1 VRESKTETNLKLP
14 SKEFLL
20 EEYKYLCD
28 SFWKN
33 EETGE
38 KRVQFFITL
47 VTAVLA
53 ALATLFPKAIEKDCI
68 NDVLGIILFTL
79 VALIIFGVIT
89 LLRIAKRNEVT
100 DGYKKDL
107 DEIRQRFKDFFDK
120 SGVLSGYEPFKG
132 STKDKYA
139 IRKIGGLAH
148 TVAAINSVILAAV
161 AVVIFLMAA
170 FSIFTVS
177 FLASL
182 VFLIGFVAQVYW
194 IKKRDKQS
202 KEDFKKSQLS
212 HAGGIVWK
220 KIDSKPHFL
229 LVTAKKTPSHWV
241 FPKGHI
247 KENEDPAE
255 AALREVMEESGIKAY
270 INGTVGYGKYSTEKE
285 MVRVKFYLM
294 EYLSEQKGKPTEPR
308 DKKWCSFDDAMALLS
323 FEDSRRLLRFAKCR
337 LEELKGIKSD

>member
-1 VRESKTETNLKLP
+1 MGDGKTETDVKSP

-20 EEYKYLCD
+20 ADYKYLCD

-53 ALATLFPKAIEKDCI
+53 ALATLFPKAIEKNCMH
-68 NDVLGIILFTL
+68 DVLGIILFTL

-89 LLRIAKRNEVT
+89 LLRIVKRNEVT

-120 SGVLSGYEPFKG
+120 SGALSGYEPFRG
-132 STKDKYA
+132 STKDKYP

-161 AVVIFLMAA
+161 AVLVFLMAP
-170 FSIFTVS
+170 FSILT
-177 FLASL
+177 ASL
-182 VFLIGFVAQVYW
+182 LACIVFLLSFVAQFYW
-194 IKKRDKQS
+194 IKRADEQS
-202 KEDFKKSQLS
+202 KENLQKSKLS

-220 KIDSKPHFL
+220 QIDSNPHFL
-229 LVTAKKTPSHWV
+229 IVTAKETPSHWV

-247 KENEDPAE
+247 KKDEDPAE
-255 AALREVMEESGIKAY
+255 AALREVMEEAGIKAY
-270 INGTVGYGKYSTEKE
+270 INGTVGYGKYRTNKE
-285 MVRVKFYLM
+285 IVRVKFYLM
-294 EYLSEQKGKPTEPR
+294 EYLSKQKEKEIESR
-308 DKKWCSFDDAMALLS
+308 QKRWCLFEDALALLS

-337 LEELKGIKSD
+337 LEELNGIRSN